1 MDLVEGV
8 LKRCNKKDA
17 KPGKLWCIYK
27 HSSKNGSKIMNPQ
40 PKGWPKHYP
49 TKPEGEKALKMMHV
63 FGTNEDKQSK
73 REVHILGEGKNPD
86 DITLLLKNLKY
97 RCVASEYNIRKFK
110 SMLAAQK
117 GSGFKAW
124 NWLEKRVQEKYFI
137 DKDGKETL
145 VPKKKATTGNNFD
158 KILAE
163 AYDRLRRDIVTAD
176 IIIKAAGDSV
186 MNDTYRTLD
195 SLLMK
200 IKNFKIKLEK
210 LRTQFI
216 PVPSSGTITSISA
229 KRPLK
234 KARKR
239 KRDTRGKQ
247 TLKEGIKKAVK
258 ISKLPLAKR
267 INYADQNFGIME
279 EYHNYVSEL
288 EEVEKRLETLPKKL
302 VRGLLPKISSVKNEV
317 TKVFQ
322 DARKT
327 LSGIAKSSLP
337 RVLSNMGG
345 YLARQIEKK
354 AIQKGIEVKTER
366 AILRIP
372 DGRVLCVYYV
382 VIENAKTFE
391 KEPIDV
397 FIALWAT
404 ALIKDLNFK
413 DVFMHV
419 GTEYTLPPLLKSALK
434 LRAKDRAKAMKFVER
449 DLSRLGVPVLKRGA
463 IKIDDNE
470 YRDMGFIP
478 ENISVNGNVIT
489 VIESVDSCVANPRDP
504 NKNWK
509 IKQSYLIN
517 LYVATMKAAGIEAGK
532 NPLKSVGR
540 LLFRKP
546 IVDKSKR
553 EIKFKVEVLPIGRT
567 KGEVREDYLKRA
579 GFSKKDIQFSDEVNK
594 RVALRMGK

>member
-1 MDLVEGV
+1 MSLIEGI
-8 LKRCNKKDA
+8 LKRCSKKDA
-17 KPGKLWCIYK
+17 KTGKPWCIYK
-27 HSSKNGSKIMNPQ
+27 HSDSGDRIMNPQ
-40 PKGWPKHYP
+40 PKGWPKHYS
-49 TKPEGEKALKMMHV
+49 TKQDGEKALKMMHV
-63 FGTNEDKQSK
+63 FGASETQPK
-73 REVHILGEGKNPD
+73 EVHILGTGKDPD
-86 DITLLLKNLKY
+86 DVTVLVKNMKY
-97 RCVASEYNIRKFK
+97 RCEASEYNIRKFK
-110 SMLAAQK
+110 SILAAQK

-124 NWLEKRVQEKYFI
+124 NWLEKHANKIYFV
-137 DKDGKETL
+137 DKDGTETL
-145 VPKKKATTGNNFD
+145 TPRKRTTARNNFD
-158 KILAE
+158 KILAA
-163 AYDRLRRDIVTAD
+163 AYDRLRRDIGTAD

-186 MNDTYRTLD
+186 VNDTYRTLD

-216 PVPSSGTITSISA
+216 ATPAPNTATSISA
-229 KRPLK
+229 KPLK

-239 KRDTRGKQ
+239 KKDTRKKQ
-247 TLKEGIKKAVK
+247 ALKEGIKKAVK
-258 ISKLPLAKR
+258 VSKLPLAKR

-288 EEVEKRLETLPKKL
+288 EEVSKRLETLPKKL
-302 VRGLLPKISSVKNEV
+302 VRGLLPKISSVKKEV

-337 RVLSNMGG
+337 RVLSNMGS
-345 YLARQIEKK
+345 YLARQIEDK

-372 DGRVLCVYYV
+372 DGRVLCVYYII
-382 VIENAKTFE
+382 IENAKTFE
-391 KEPIDV
+391 KEPIDI

-404 ALIKDLNFK
+404 AQLRDLNFK

-434 LRAKDRAKAMKFVER
+434 LRAKDRARAMKFVER

-478 ENISVNGNVIT
+478 ENISVKGNVIT
-489 VIESVDSCVANPRDP
+489 VIESVDSCVANPRDSY
-504 NKNWK
+504 KSWK
-509 IKQSYLIN
+509 IKQSYLLN

-546 IVDKSKR
+546 VVDKSKR
-553 EIKFKVEVLPIGRT
+553 EIKFKVKILPIGRT
-567 KGEVREDYLKRA
+567 KGEVREDYLRRA
-579 GFSKKDIQFSDEVNK
+579 GFTKKDIQFSDEVAK
-594 RVALRMGK
+594 RVALKMGK